1 MKVLGIGA
9 HPDDIEIFM
18 YGLLSIYKKEG
29 HQVYTMI
36 ATDGAKGGAIKG
48 NKLAEERAN
57 EAISG
62 LEKLSLPIFL
72 NLPDGELGEEL
83 EHRKII
89 KENIL
94 KIMPDLIITHS
105 ENDYH
110 ADHKSLSLITKGA
123 VSHYIPILF
132 CDTLMGLNFNPN
144 YYVDITDHYELK
156 KDAILKHKTQKPNRF
171 VDLFELM
178 NSYRAAQCN
187 APKGN
192 YAEAYSFIP
201 SFPFFRYKRNFTIS
215 FKIKTISYRKPAWF
229 FINV

>member
-1 MKVLGIGA
+1 MKVLAIGA

-29 HQVYTMI
+29 HEVYTMI
-36 ATDGAKGGAIKG
+36 ATDGAKGGAVKG
-48 NKLAEERAN
+48 KKLARERVN
-57 EAISG
+57 EATKG
-62 LEKLSLPIFL
+62 LEKLSSPIFL
-72 NLPDGELGEEL
+72 NLPDGELGIEMG
-83 EHRKII
+83 HAMII
-89 KENIL
+89 KESIL

-110 ADHKSLSLITKGA
+110 ADHKSLSIITKGA
-123 VSHYIPILF
+123 ISHYIPILY
-132 CDTLMGLNFNPN
+132 CDTLMGINFNPN
-144 YYVDITDHYELK
+144 YYVDITNYHDSK
-156 KDAILKHKTQKPNRF
+156 KEAVLKHKTQKPHRF

-201 SFPFFRYKRNFTIS
+201 SFPFSDVRELL
-215 FKIKTISYRKPAWF
+215 PAPLQLRPF
-229 FINV
+229 HIENQHGFL

>member
-1 MKVLGIGA
+1 MKVLAIGA

-29 HQVYTMI
+29 HEVYTMI
-36 ATDGAKGGAIKG
+36 ATDGAKGGAYTG
-48 NKLAEERAN
+48 DKLAKERAN

-62 LEKLSLPIFL
+62 LAKLSSPVFL
-72 NLPDGELGEEL
+72 NLPDGELGTESV
-83 EHRKII
+83 HKKII

-94 KIMPDLIITHS
+94 KIVPDLIITHS

-123 VSHYIPILF
+123 VSHYTPILY
-132 CDTLMGLNFNPN
+132 CDTLMGINFHPN
-144 YYVDITDHYELK
+144 YYVDITNYQKSK
-156 KDAILKHKTQKPNRF
+156 KEAVLKHKTQRPDRF

-201 SFPFFRYKRNFTIS
+201 SFPFSDIREIL
-215 FKIKTISYRKPAWF
+215 PAPLKLRPF
-229 FINV
+229 HIENQHGFL